1 MRAAYHFFPTGSH
14 PATMTAFYPFT
25 RLLLSLAL
33 LGSAATVIAQPRP
46 PGGPAKIKVY
56 LVGTFHFSG
65 SASDLHKGT
74 KTDMQTPAMQR
85 ELDELVG
92 KLARTRADKVFIEF
106 PLSDQPS
113 VDSTYALYRQG
124 QFKASNNEVYQLA
137 YRLAK
142 RLDRPR
148 VYCADAAGMLDFK
161 ATQAYATQHGQQKL
175 LAGAIAGAPQDS
187 AGRLIAARVGARQS
201 PAELLLAP
209 GGTLVERFIRQNTH
223 AAELAQMDAYLLD
236 FARIGGG
243 DNYAGADL
251 AGEFFKRNVRI
262 YTNLLRQVDVQ
273 QDKAIVLLIGQGHV
287 AFLKDILQY
296 NSLFEVADVVP
307 LLQAK

>member
-1 MRAAYHFFPTGSH
+1 
-14 PATMTAFYPFT
+14 MTAFYLFT

-33 LGSAATVIAQPRP
+33 LGSAAAAIAQPRP
-46 PGGPAKIKVY
+46 AGGGAKIKVY

-74 KTDMQTPAMQR
+74 KTDMKTPDMQR

-92 KLARTRADKVFIEF
+92 KLAQTRADKVFIEF
-106 PLSDQPS
+106 KLPEQPF

-124 QFKASNNEVYQLA
+124 QFKAGNNEVYQLA

-142 RLDRPR
+142 KLNRPR
-148 VYCADAAGMLDFK
+148 VYCADADGGVFDYP
-161 ATQAYATQHGQQKL
+161 ATQAYAKQHGQEQIL
-175 LAGAIAGAPQDS
+175 NESFATNPQDS
-187 AGRLIAARVGARQS
+187 LGRLITARMGHRQTLS
-201 PAELLLAP
+201 ELMAPDKTLLAS
-209 GGTLVERFIRQNTH
+209 FIHLNTE
-223 AAELAQMDAYLLD
+223 AAERAQMDAYLLD
-236 FARIGGG
+236 LARVGGG
-243 DNYAGADL
+243 ANYAGADL

-273 QDKAIVLLIGQGHV
+273 HDKAIVLLIGQGHV

>member
-1 MRAAYHFFPTGSH
+1 
-14 PATMTAFYPFT
+14 MTTFRPFA

-33 LGSAATVIAQPRP
+33 LGAPVIATAQTKPAA
-46 PGGPAKIKVY
+46 PAKIKVY
-56 LVGTFHFSG
+56 LVGTFHFNDSE
-65 SASDLHKGT
+65 ADVHKGT
-74 KTDMQTPAMQR
+74 KTDMRTPQMQR

-92 KLARTRADKVFIEF
+92 KLQKTRADKVFIEF
-106 PLSDQPS
+106 KLNDQPF

-124 QFKASNNEVYQLA
+124 QLKVGNNEVYQLA

-142 RLDRPR
+142 KLTRPR
-148 VYCADAAGMLDFK
+148 VYCADADGGVFDYEA
-161 ATQAYATQHGQQKL
+161 AQAYAKQHGQEQIL
-175 LAGAIAGAPQDS
+175 EGEFVSVPQDS

-201 PAELLLAP
+201 PIKLLLTP
-209 GGTLVERFIRQNTH
+209 GGTLLERFIQQNTC

-236 FARIGGG
+236 LARVGGG
-243 DNYAGADL
+243 ANYAGADL

-273 QDKAIVLLIGQGHV
+273 HDKAIVLVIGQGHV
-287 AFLKDILQY
+287 AFLKAILKY

-307 LLQAK
+307 LLRAK